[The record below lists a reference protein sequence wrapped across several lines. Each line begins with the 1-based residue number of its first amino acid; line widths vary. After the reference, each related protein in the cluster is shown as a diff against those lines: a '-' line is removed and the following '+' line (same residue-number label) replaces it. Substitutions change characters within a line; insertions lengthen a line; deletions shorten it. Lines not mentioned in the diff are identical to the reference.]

1 MHGVLAVGLLTVG
14 FSEHLGFSLCSFSH
28 VVKHRSGTGLSRTSR
43 GVLRGGGCPAMKS
56 DVLGGGCPAMT
67 SDKWQEKRSDE
78 GHDKRILF
86 VRHGRATLRT
96 YLP

>member
-28 VVKHRSGTGLSRTSR
+28 VVKHRSGTGLGRTSR

-56 DVLGGGCPAMT
+56 DVLGGGCPAMK
-67 SDKWQEKRSDE
+67 SDERQDKRSDE

-86 VRHGRATLRT
+86 VRHGRAALHT

>member
-28 VVKHRSGTGLSRTSR
+28 VVNHRSGTGLSRTSR

-67 SDKWQEKRSDE
+67 SDKWQGKRSDE

>member
-1 MHGVLAVGLLTVG
+1 MHGVLAVGILTVG

-28 VVKHRSGTGLSRTSR
+28 VKHRSGTGLGGTSR

-56 DVLGGGCPAMT
+56 DVLGGGCPAMK
-67 SDKWQEKRSDE
+67 SDERQDKRSDE